1 MRSIGDHDS
10 TGPIELIDQSME
22 RMRPPIAPPPARQA
36 YADAAVTSDETI
48 VIGLTDEGMA
58 DSMRG
63 VVLI

>member
-22 RMRPPIAPPPARQA
+22 RMRPPIAPSPARQA